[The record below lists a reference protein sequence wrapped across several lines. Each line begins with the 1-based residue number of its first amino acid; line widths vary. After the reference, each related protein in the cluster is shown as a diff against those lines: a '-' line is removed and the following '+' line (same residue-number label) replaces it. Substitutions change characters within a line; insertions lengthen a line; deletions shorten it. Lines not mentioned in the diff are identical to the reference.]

1 MKNVAIAGV
10 LVAALCA
17 ASGCA
22 SSRPVLR
29 DVVARVIKVDAK
41 GVEMAFDVDVENQ
54 LPIPLKSTSGRYAL
68 DVAEARLLSSDQV
81 PALDL
86 PAGEVGTVT
95 LPARIEY
102 ADLIKTAQS
111 LATANELPYRME
123 GAFRFPMVGSGYELP
138 FSHEGTV
145 PGPAEAVRGRAGDLF
160 KLP

>member
-1 MKNVAIAGV
+1 MKKNATAFV
-10 LVAALCA
+10 LLAAA
-17 ASGCA
+17 AMASGCA

-29 DVVARVIKVDAK
+29 DVVARVIKVDAR

-54 LPIPLKSTSGRYAL
+54 LPFPLKSTKGRYAL

-81 PALDL
+81 PAFDL

-123 GAFRFPMVGSGYELP
+123 GAFQFPMVGSGYELP
-138 FSHEGTV
+138 FSHEGTI
-145 PGPAEAVRGRAGDLF
+145 PGPAEAVRSRAGDFL

>member
-1 MKNVAIAGV
+1 MKNVAMAGV
-10 LVAALCA
+10 LVAALWA

-22 SSRPVLR
+22 SSRPVLKG
-29 DVVARVIKVDAK
+29 VAARVLNVDAS
-41 GVEMAFDVDVENQ
+41 GVELAFDVDVENQ

-68 DVAEARLLSSDQV
+68 DIAEARLLSSDQV

-95 LPARIEY
+95 LPARVEY

-111 LATANELPYRME
+111 MATAKELPYRMQ
-123 GAFRFPMVGSGYELP
+123 GAFLFPMMGSDYELP
-138 FSHEGTV
+138 FSHEGTI
-145 PGPAEAVRGRAGDLF
+145 PGPAEAVRSRAGDFL